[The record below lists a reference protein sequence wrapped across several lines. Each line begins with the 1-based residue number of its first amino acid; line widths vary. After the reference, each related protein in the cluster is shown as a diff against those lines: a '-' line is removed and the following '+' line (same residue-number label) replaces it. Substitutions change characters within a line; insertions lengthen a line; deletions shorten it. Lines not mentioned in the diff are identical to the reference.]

1 MAVYFGVAGNSASF
15 FTMGYAHLLQVP
27 EYLKKIELDAY
38 EYQCGHGV
46 RLSEQKAKE
55 FKKLAS
61 DAGLKLS
68 VHSPYYISLSSIE
81 EAKREKSVEYILQT
95 AILADNIGAKR
106 IVVHSGS
113 AGKISRQDAL
123 ELAKSTLKKSVL
135 KLKAEGL
142 SHINICP
149 ETMGKVNQL
158 GTLAEVLELCLI
170 DELFIPCVDFGHINA
185 REQGL
190 LKNKEEFLNLF
201 GSIENKLGTERMKQ
215 IHIHFS
221 KIKYTTGGEQRHLTF
236 ADNIYGPN
244 HEDLLDAILKKHCEP
259 IIICESD
266 GTQAEDAKT
275 MKTYYQNISKS

>member
-15 FTMGYAHLLQVP
+15 FAMGYAHLLQVP
-27 EYLKKIELDAY
+27 EYLKKFELDAY

-55 FKKLAS
+55 FKQLTS
-61 DAGLKLS
+61 DAKLKLS

-81 EAKREKSVEYILQT
+81 EAKREKSMEYILQT

-113 AGKISRQDAL
+113 AGKISRQEAQ

-142 SHINICP
+142 NHINICP

-170 DELFIPCVDFGHINA
+170 DESFIPCVDFGHINA

-201 GSIENKLGTERMKQ
+201 NSIENKLGTERMKR

-244 HEDLLDAILKKHCEP
+244 YEDLLDVILKKHCEP
-259 IIICESD
+259 VVICESD

-275 MKTYYQNISKS
+275 MKIYYQNISKS

>member
-1 MAVYFGVAGNSASF
+1 MAIYFGVAGNSASF

-27 EYLKKIELDAY
+27 EYLKKFELDAY

-55 FKKLAS
+55 FKQLAG
-61 DAGLKLS
+61 DAKLKLS

-81 EAKREKSVEYILQT
+81 EAKREKSMEYILQT

-106 IVVHSGS
+106 MVVHSGS
-113 AGKISRQDAL
+113 AGKISRQEAL

-135 KLKAEGL
+135 KLKVAGL
-142 SHINICP
+142 NHINICP
-149 ETMGKVNQL
+149 ETMGKINQL

-170 DELFIPCVDFGHINA
+170 DESFIPCVDFGHINA
-185 REQGL
+185 REQGI
-190 LKNKEEFLNLF
+190 LKNKEGFLNLF
-201 GSIENKLGTERMKQ
+201 NSIENKLGTERMKR

-244 HEDLLDAILKKHCEP
+244 YEDLLDVILKKHCEP
-259 IIICESD
+259 VVICESD

-275 MKTYYQNISKS
+275 MEIYYQNMSES

>member
-1 MAVYFGVAGNSASF
+1 MAVHFGVAGNSASF

-27 EYLKKIELDAY
+27 KYLKKFELDAY

-55 FKKLAS
+55 FKKLAN
-61 DAGLKLS
+61 DTELKLS

-81 EAKREKSVEYILQT
+81 EAKREKSVGYILQT
-95 AILADNIGAKR
+95 AILADNIGAQR

-113 AGKISRQDAL
+113 AGKVSRQDAL
-123 ELAKSTLKKSVL
+123 ELAKSTLKKAVL
-135 KLKAEGL
+135 KLKSEGL

-170 DELFIPCVDFGHINA
+170 DESFIPCIDFGHINA

-201 GSIENKLGTERMKQ
+201 NSIENKLGIERVKQ

-244 HEDLLDAILKKHCEP
+244 HEDLLDVILKKHCEP

-266 GTQAEDAKT
+266 GTQAEDAKA

>member
-27 EYLKKIELDAY
+27 EYLKKFELDAY

-46 RLSEQKAKE
+46 RLSEQKAKD
-55 FKKLAS
+55 FKKLAN

-81 EAKREKSVEYILQT
+81 ETKREKSVEYILQT
-95 AILADNIGAKR
+95 ATLAENIGAKR

-113 AGKISRQDAL
+113 AGKISRQEAL
-123 ELAKSTLKKSVL
+123 ELAKDTLKKSVF
-135 KLKAEGL
+135 KLKTEGL
-142 SHINICP
+142 SHINICA
-149 ETMGKVNQL
+149 ETMGKINQL
-158 GTLAEVLELCLI
+158 GTLAEVLELCLV
-170 DELFIPCVDFGHINA
+170 DESFIPCVDFGHINA

-190 LKNKEEFLNLF
+190 LRNKEEFLNLF
-201 GSIENKLGTERMKQ
+201 DNIENKLGTERMKQ

-221 KIKYTTGGEQRHLTF
+221 KIQYTAGGEQRHLTF
-236 ADNIYGPN
+236 ADNVYGPN
-244 HEDLLDAILKKHCEP
+244 YEDLLDVILKKHCEP
-259 IIICESD
+259 VIICESD

>member
-27 EYLKKIELDAY
+27 EYLKKFELDAY

-55 FKKLAS
+55 FKKLAN

-95 AILADNIGAKR
+95 AILAENIGAKR

-113 AGKISRQDAL
+113 AGKISRQEAL

-142 SHINICP
+142 NHINICP

-170 DELFIPCVDFGHINA
+170 DEAFIPCVDFGHINA

-221 KIKYTTGGEQRHLTF
+221 KIKYTAGGEQRHLTF

-244 HEDLLDAILKKHCEP
+244 CEDLLDVILKKHCEP

-275 MKTYYQNISKS
+275 MKTYYQNISKF

>member
-27 EYLKKIELDAY
+27 EYLKKFELDAY

-55 FKKLAS
+55 FKKLAN

-95 AILADNIGAKR
+95 AILAENIGAKR

-113 AGKISRQDAL
+113 AGEISRQEAL

-142 SHINICP
+142 NHINICP

-170 DELFIPCVDFGHINA
+170 DESFIPCVDFGHINA

-221 KIKYTTGGEQRHLTF
+221 KIKYTAGGEQRHLTF

-244 HEDLLDAILKKHCEP
+244 CEDLLDVILKKHCEP